1 MVDGGS
7 GVHQWLVAMMG
18 GRKFKIFVPNELK
31 SPKNNMFFCSI
42 HIWGVVGS
50 DPNIDISIFFF
61 IEPFS
66 KYGSVCILASGGEK
80 NCLEQLLANFIHDS
94 SKNIDSF
101 L

>member
-1 MVDGGS
+1 
-7 GVHQWLVAMMG
+7 MG
-18 GRKFKIFVPNELK
+18 
-31 SPKNNMFFCSI
+31 
-42 HIWGVVGS
+42 WS

-61 IEPFS
+61 IEPFP